1 MLDYVL
7 SSASFLPHGF
17 CLLWRPDLVALHVAS
32 DITTGLAYFSIPFVI
47 LRFLKRRPDFEYRW
61 VAYLFA
67 AFIVL
72 CGTTHFASVAMLW
85 KPYYGLDGLLKLMA
99 AIVSVTTAALLW
111 PLLPKIL
118 AIPSPRLL
126 AEANSR
132 LEAEILER
140 RAAEAELQQAR
151 DDLERLVAER
161 TVELARSEERARLA
175 AEAGNIGTWDW
186 DLTTGM
192 VTRSPECLALFG
204 HALDGSPAVDA
215 FFRCLHPD
223 DRVRVRRETKEAL
236 VSGKWRSEFRVI
248 LPDGNTRW
256 FDCRG
261 SVLYEKIL
269 GELEPVRFV
278 GTISNITEKIGAAE
292 AMHASLVEKETL
304 LREIHHRVKNNLQTL
319 LALLQ
324 MEKRQVSD
332 PALASR
338 FDAMRSRIQVMASIH
353 ENLYSSDGLSAVNMG
368 KQMTS
373 LCEGLR
379 QLGSGL
385 NRIEI
390 VTDVEDLFCSI
401 DLAVPLGV
409 LANEIVTNAVKH
421 AFPDSRTG
429 RIEVSLRHRGQDVL
443 LRVRDNGIGDACKAK
458 GGIGKQLITAL
469 AGQLRA
475 DISVDVQAGTLV
487 QVRLPAED
495 FKRHSTKP
503 ALLPAVPLDQYC
515 YSV

>member
-1 MLDYVL
+1 MLDYFL

-32 DITTGLAYFSIPFVI
+32 DITTGLAYFSIPLAI
-47 LRFLKRRPDFEYRW
+47 LRLLKRRPDFEYRW

-67 AFIVL
+67 AFILL

-85 KPYYGLDGLLKLMA
+85 KPYYGLDGLLKLAA

-111 PLLPKIL
+111 PLMPKIV
-118 AIPSPRLL
+118 AIPSPRML

-132 LEAEILER
+132 LEAEIVER
-140 RAAEAELQQAR
+140 RAAEVELQQAR
-151 DDLERLVAER
+151 DELERRVAER
-161 TVELARSEERARLA
+161 TVELTHSEERARLA
-175 AEAGNIGTWDW
+175 AEAGDIGTWDW

-192 VTRSPECLALFG
+192 VTRSPECLALFD
-204 HALDGSPAVDA
+204 HALDQAPTVDA
-215 FFRCLHPD
+215 FLGCLHPD
-223 DRVRVRRETKEAL
+223 DRERVQQETEEAL
-236 VSGKWRSEFRVI
+236 SSGKWRSEFRAV
-248 LPDGNTRW
+248 LPDGTIRW
-256 FDCRG
+256 LDCRG
-261 SVLYEKIL
+261 SVLYEKIS
-269 GELEPVRFV
+269 GELGPVRFI
-278 GTISNITEKIGAAE
+278 GTITNITDRVEAAE
-292 AMHASLVEKETL
+292 IMQASLVEKETL

-324 MEKRQVSD
+324 MEKRQVRD
-332 PALASR
+332 PALITR
-338 FDAMRSRIQVMASIH
+338 FDAMRSRIQVMAGIH
-353 ENLYSSDGLSAVNMG
+353 ENLYTSDGLSAVNMG

-390 VTDVEDLFCSI
+390 IPDTEDLFCSI
-401 DLAVPLGV
+401 DVAVPLGV
-409 LANEIVTNAVKH
+409 LANEIITNAVKH
-421 AFPDSRTG
+421 AFPDNRSG
-429 RIEVSLRHRGQDVL
+429 RVEVSLRHRGQDVL
-443 LRVRDNGIGDACKAK
+443 FSVRDNGIGDAGKAG

-475 DISVDVQAGTLV
+475 EISVDVHSGTLV

-495 FKRHSTKP
+495 FKRSSAKP
-503 ALLPAVPLDQYC
+503 ALPATAPLDQYC